1 MHQPIDSSE
10 VENSIV
16 VLKVSS
22 GEHIIALIKK
32 ETNSFLDVMHPYRI
46 WTSITQSGNISMTI
60 AKWDI
65 SIDEFHPIRVF
76 KANLISCA
84 KPNDIMVSNYKEALI
99 NIYDQDDEEESS
111 TEEDLDKIESALS
124 EMIQQSSKKD
134 TKLH

>member
-10 VENSIV
+10 VEKAIA

-22 GEHIIALIKK
+22 GEHIIAVIQN

-60 AKWDI
+60 VKWDI
-65 SIDEFHPIRVF
+65 SVDETHPVRVF
-76 KANLISCA
+76 KSNLISCA
-84 KPNDIMVSNYKEALI
+84 KPNNIMILNYKEALTSV
-99 NIYDQDDEEESS
+99 YEEDVEESS

>member
-10 VENSIV
+10 VEKAIA

-22 GEHIIALIKK
+22 GEHIIAVIQN
-32 ETNSFLDVMHPYRI
+32 ETNSFLDLMHPYRI
-46 WTSITQSGNISMTI
+46 WTSMTQSGNISMTI
-60 AKWDI
+60 VKWDI
-65 SIDEFHPIRVF
+65 SVDETHPIRVF
-76 KANLISCA
+76 KSNLISCA
-84 KPNDIMVSNYKEALI
+84 KPNNIMISNYKEALTSV
-99 NIYDQDDEEESS
+99 YEEDDEESS

>member
-10 VENSIV
+10 VEKAIA

-22 GEHIIALIKK
+22 GEHIIAVIQN

-60 AKWDI
+60 VKWDI
-65 SIDEFHPIRVF
+65 SVDETHPVRVF
-76 KANLISCA
+76 KSNLISCA
-84 KPNDIMVSNYKEALI
+84 KPNNIMILNYKEALTSV
-99 NIYDQDDEEESS
+99 YEEDDEESS

>member
-10 VENSIV
+10 VEKAIA

-22 GEHIIALIKK
+22 GEHIIAVIQN

-46 WTSITQSGNISMTI
+46 WTSMTQSGNISMTI
-60 AKWDI
+60 VKWDI
-65 SIDEFHPIRVF
+65 SVDETHPVRVF
-76 KANLISCA
+76 KSNLISCA
-84 KPNDIMVSNYKEALI
+84 KPNNIMILNYKEALTSV
-99 NIYDQDDEEESS
+99 YEEDDEESS

>member
-1 MHQPIDSSE
+1 MHQPINSSE
-10 VENSIV
+10 VEKAIA

-22 GEHIIALIKK
+22 GEHIIAVIQN

-46 WTSITQSGNISMTI
+46 WTSMTQSGNISMTI
-60 AKWDI
+60 VKWDI
-65 SIDEFHPIRVF
+65 SVDETHPVRVF
-76 KANLISCA
+76 KSNLISCA
-84 KPNDIMVSNYKEALI
+84 KPNNIMILNYKEALTSV
-99 NIYDQDDEEESS
+99 YEEDDEESS